1 MKNMMM
7 KFDCVFVNVIYCV
20 KISLDIN
27 ARLFAYRIFFKVGSK
42 MKKAIYFEIGE
53 EAKYW

>member
-1 MKNMMM
+1 MKNMM